1 MTGRIIGLG
10 SYIPK
15 KVVTNDDFA
24 KFLDTSDEWITERTG
39 IKERHIA
46 DHITE
51 KPSTMAIE
59 AAKKA
64 IEDAGIDPKDIDLIV
79 TASTTPDLVIPSL
92 SCVVHKA
99 IEGSENCGCFDV
111 NSACPGF
118 VAAWNAVQSFI
129 ESGNSKLAL
138 CIGSECNSNF
148 ANYEDRGTCI
158 LFGDGA
164 GAAVLKAD
172 ETAKKN
178 EFIMRSS
185 GARGGCLHAEAARQP
200 DRWDEEGFKTA
211 TSFYM
216 QGREV
221 FKFAVTEVP
230 QIIKDLSEKFNF
242 DLDKDVDL
250 YVLHQANARII
261 EATAKK
267 LGIERSR
274 FPMNIMYYGNASSAS
289 IPMLLTELKKEG
301 RLKPGMKLVMASF
314 GAGLTWDANYIE
326 Y

>member
-24 KFLDTSDEWITERTG
+24 KILDTSDEWITERTG

-51 KPSTMAIE
+51 KPSTMAVE

-79 TASTTPDLVIPSL
+79 TACTTPDLVIPSM
-92 SCVVHKA
+92 SCVVQEA
-99 IEGSENCGCFDV
+99 IGASENCGCFDV

-118 VAAWNAVQSFI
+118 VAAFNTVQSFI
-129 ESGNSKLAL
+129 ESGNSKVAL

-172 ETAKKN
+172 EDAKRN

-185 GARGGCLHAEAARQP
+185 GARGGCLHCEAARQP
-200 DRWDEEGFKTA
+200 DRWEEEGFKTA

-230 QIIKDLSEKFNF
+230 QIIKDLSEKYSF
-242 DLDKDVDL
+242 DLEEID
-250 YVLHQANARII
+250 YFILHQANARII

-267 LGIERSR
+267 LGISR
-274 FPMNIMYYGNASSAS
+274 DKFPMNIMNYGNISSAS
-289 IPMLLTELKKEG
+289 IPILLWEMKQDG
-301 RLKPGMKLVMASF
+301 RLKPGMKLVLASF
-314 GAGLTWDANYIE
+314 GAGLTWDANYIV

>member
-10 SYIPK
+10 SYLPK

-39 IKERHIA
+39 IKKRHIA

-51 KPSTMAIE
+51 KPSTMAVE

-64 IEDAGIDPKDIDLIV
+64 VEDAGIDPADIDLIV
-79 TASTTPDLVIPSL
+79 TASTTSDSVIPAL
-92 SCVVHKA
+92 SCIVQRELGV
-99 IEGSENCGCFDV
+99 SENCGCFDV
-111 NSACPGF
+111 VCACPGF
-118 VAAWNAVQSFI
+118 IVAFNTVQSFI
-129 ESGNSKLAL
+129 ETGNSKLAL
-138 CIGSECNSNF
+138 VIGTECNSNF
-148 ANYEDRGTCI
+148 ANFEDRGTCI

-164 GAAVLKAD
+164 SAAVLRAEDIKR
-172 ETAKKN
+172 N

-185 GARGGCLHAEAARQP
+185 GYRSDCLTCQAARQP
-200 DRWDEEGFKTA
+200 DRWEEEGFKEL
-211 TSFYM
+211 TSFAM

-230 QIIKDLSEKFNF
+230 LIIKDLAEKYNF
-242 DLDKDVDL
+242 SLDEID
-250 YVLHQANARII
+250 YFILHQANARII

-267 LGIERSR
+267 LGVSR
-274 FPMNIMYYGNASSAS
+274 DKFPMNIMNYGNISSAS
-289 IPMLLTELKKEG
+289 IPILLWEMKKDG
-301 RLKPGMKLVMASF
+301 RLKPGMKLVLASF
-314 GAGLTWDANYIE
+314 GAGLTWDANYIV

>member
-51 KPSTMAIE
+51 KPSTMAVE

-64 IEDAGIDPKDIDLIV
+64 VEDAGIDPKDIDLIV
-79 TASTTPDLVIPSL
+79 TASTTSDSVIPAL
-92 SCVVHKA
+92 SCIVQRELGVT
-99 IEGSENCGCFDV
+99 ENCGCFDV
-111 NSACPGF
+111 VCACPGF
-118 VAAWNAVQSFI
+118 IVAFNTVQGFI
-129 ESGNSKLAL
+129 ESGNSKTAL
-138 CIGSECNSNF
+138 VIGTECNSNF

-164 GAAVLKAD
+164 GAAVLKAED
-172 ETAKKN
+172 IKRN

-185 GARGGCLHAEAARQP
+185 GYRSDCLRCEAARQP
-200 DRWDEEGFKTA
+200 DRWEEEGFKTA

-221 FKFAVTEVP
+221 FKFAVSEVP
-230 QIIKDLSEKFNF
+230 QIIKDLAEKYSF
-242 DLDKDVDL
+242 DLENDVD
-250 YVLHQANARII
+250 YFILHQANARII

-267 LGIERSR
+267 LGIDRAK
-274 FPMNIMYYGNASSAS
+274 FPMNIMNYGNVSSAS
-289 IPMLLTELKKEG
+289 IPMLLAEMKQDG
-301 RLKPGMKLVMASF
+301 RLKPGMKLVLASF
-314 GAGLTWDANYIE
+314 GAGLTWDANYIV

>member
-51 KPSTMAIE
+51 KPSTMAVE

-64 IEDAGIDPKDIDLIV
+64 VEDAGIDPKDIDLIV
-79 TASTTPDLVIPSL
+79 TASTTSDSVIPAL
-92 SCVVHKA
+92 SCIVQRELGVT
-99 IEGSENCGCFDV
+99 ENCGCFDV
-111 NSACPGF
+111 VCACPGF
-118 VAAWNAVQSFI
+118 IVAFNTVQGFI
-129 ESGNSKLAL
+129 ESGNSKTAL
-138 CIGSECNSNF
+138 VIGTECNSNF

-164 GAAVLKAD
+164 GAAVLKAED
-172 ETAKKN
+172 IKRN

-185 GARGGCLHAEAARQP
+185 GYRSDCLRCEAARQP
-200 DRWDEEGFKTA
+200 DRWEEEGFKTA
-211 TSFYM
+211 TAFYM

-221 FKFAVTEVP
+221 FKFAVSEVP
-230 QIIKDLSEKFNF
+230 QIIKDLAEKYSF
-242 DLDKDVDL
+242 DLENDVD
-250 YVLHQANARII
+250 YFILHQANARII

-267 LGIERSR
+267 LGIDRAK
-274 FPMNIMYYGNASSAS
+274 FPMNIMNYGNVSSAS
-289 IPMLLTELKKEG
+289 IPMLLTEMKQDG
-301 RLKPGMKLVMASF
+301 RLKPGMKLVLASF
-314 GAGLTWDANYIE
+314 GAGLTWDANYIV

>member
-51 KPSTMAIE
+51 KPSTMAVE

-79 TASTTPDLVIPSL
+79 TACTTPDLVIPSL
-92 SCVVHKA
+92 SCVVHEA
-99 IEGSENCGCFDV
+99 IGASEDCGCFDV

-118 VAAWNAVQSFI
+118 VAAFNTVQSFI
-129 ESGNSKLAL
+129 ESGNSKIAL

-164 GAAVLKAD
+164 GTAD
-172 ETAKKN
+172 
-178 EFIMRSS
+178 S
-185 GARGGCLHAEAARQP
+185 
-200 DRWDEEGFKTA
+200 
-211 TSFYM
+211 
-216 QGREV
+216 
-221 FKFAVTEVP
+221 
-230 QIIKDLSEKFNF
+230 
-242 DLDKDVDL
+242 
-250 YVLHQANARII
+250 
-261 EATAKK
+261 
-267 LGIERSR
+267 
-274 FPMNIMYYGNASSAS
+274 NIFMSY
-289 IPMLLTELKKEG
+289 
-301 RLKPGMKLVMASF
+301 RPGTFL
-314 GAGLTWDANYIE
+314 
-326 Y
+326 

>member
-10 SYIPK
+10 AYIPK

-64 IEDAGIDPKDIDLIV
+64 VEDAGIDPKEIDLIV
-79 TASTTPDLVIPSL
+79 TASTTSDLVIPSL
-92 SCVVHKA
+92 SCVVQEA
-99 IEGSENCGCFDV
+99 IGATENCGCFDV
-111 NSACPGF
+111 NCACPGF
-118 VAAWNAVQSFI
+118 ICAFNTVQSFI
-129 ESGNSKLAL
+129 ESGNSKMAL
-138 CIGSECNSNF
+138 VIGSECNSNY
-148 ANYEDRGTCI
+148 ANYNDRGTCI

-172 ETAKKN
+172 EGKRN

-185 GARGGCLHAEAARQP
+185 GARKDCLHCENARQP
-200 DRWDEEGFKTA
+200 DRKDEEGFEEA

-230 QIIKDLSEKFNF
+230 QIIKDLAAKFNF
-242 DLDKDVDL
+242 DLENDVD
-250 YVLHQANARII
+250 YFILHQANARII

-267 LGIERSR
+267 LGISR
-274 FPMNIMYYGNASSAS
+274 DKFPMNITHFGNAASAS
-289 IPMLLTELKKEG
+289 IPMLLTEMKQDG
-301 RLKPGMKLVMASF
+301 RLKPGMKIVLASF
-314 GAGLTWDANYIE
+314 GAGLTWDANYIVI
-326 Y
+326 

>member
-51 KPSTMAIE
+51 KPSTMAVE

-64 IEDAGIDPKDIDLIV
+64 VEDAGIDPKDIDLIV
-79 TASTTPDLVIPSL
+79 TASTTSDSVIPAL
-92 SCVVHKA
+92 SCIVQRELGVT
-99 IEGSENCGCFDV
+99 ENCGCFDV
-111 NSACPGF
+111 VCACPGF
-118 VAAWNAVQSFI
+118 IVAFNTVQGFI
-129 ESGNSKLAL
+129 ESGNSKTAL
-138 CIGSECNSNF
+138 VIGTECNSNF

-164 GAAVLKAD
+164 GAAVLKAED
-172 ETAKKN
+172 IKRN

-185 GARGGCLHAEAARQP
+185 GYRSDCLRCEAARQP
-200 DRWDEEGFKTA
+200 DRWEEEGFKTA
-211 TSFYM
+211 TAFYM

-221 FKFAVTEVP
+221 FKFAVSEVP
-230 QIIKDLSEKFNF
+230 QIIKDLAEKYSF
-242 DLDKDVDL
+242 DLENDVD
-250 YVLHQANARII
+250 YFILHQANARII

-267 LGIERSR
+267 LGIDRTK
-274 FPMNIMYYGNASSAS
+274 FPMNIMNYGNVSSAS
-289 IPMLLTELKKEG
+289 IPMLLTEMKQDG
-301 RLKPGMKLVMASF
+301 RLKPGMKLVLASF
-314 GAGLTWDANYIE
+314 GAGLTWDANYIV

>member
-10 SYIPK
+10 SYLPK

-51 KPSTMAIE
+51 KPSTMAVE

-64 IEDAGIDPKDIDLIV
+64 VEDAGIDPKDIDLIV
-79 TASTTPDLVIPSL
+79 TASTTSDSVIPAL
-92 SCVVHKA
+92 SCIVQRELGVT
-99 IEGSENCGCFDV
+99 ENCGCFDV
-111 NSACPGF
+111 VCACPGF
-118 VAAWNAVQSFI
+118 IVAFNTVQGFI
-129 ESGNSKLAL
+129 ESGNSKTAL
-138 CIGSECNSNF
+138 VIGTECNSNF

-164 GAAVLKAD
+164 GAAVLKAED
-172 ETAKKN
+172 IKRN

-185 GARGGCLHAEAARQP
+185 GYRSDCLRCEAARQP
-200 DRWDEEGFKTA
+200 DRWEEEGFKTA

-221 FKFAVTEVP
+221 FKFAVSEVP
-230 QIIKDLSEKFNF
+230 QIIKDLAEKYSF
-242 DLDKDVDL
+242 DLENDVD
-250 YVLHQANARII
+250 YFILHQANARII

-267 LGIERSR
+267 LGIDRAK
-274 FPMNIMYYGNASSAS
+274 FPMNIMNYGNVSSAS
-289 IPMLLTELKKEG
+289 IPMLLTEMKQDG
-301 RLKPGMKLVMASF
+301 RLKPGMKLVLASF
-314 GAGLTWDANYIE
+314 GAGLTWDANYIV

>member
-51 KPSTMAIE
+51 KPSTMAVE
-59 AAKKA
+59 AAKNA
-64 IEDAGIDPKDIDLIV
+64 IEDAGIDPSQIDLIV
-79 TASTTPDLVIPSL
+79 TACTTPDLVIPSM
-92 SCVVHKA
+92 SCVVQEA
-99 IEGSENCGCFDV
+99 IGATENCGCFDV

-118 VAAWNAVQSFI
+118 VAAWNTVQSFI
-129 ESGNSKLAL
+129 ETGNAKYAL

-148 ANYEDRGTCI
+148 ANYQDRGTCI

-172 ETAKKN
+172 ESVKPN
-178 EFIMRSS
+178 QFIMRSS
-185 GARGGCLHAEAARQP
+185 GARGGCLHCEAARQP
-200 DRWDEEGFKTA
+200 DRWEEEGFKTA

-230 QIIKDLSEKFNF
+230 QIIKDLSEKYSF

-250 YVLHQANARII
+250 YILHQANARII

-267 LGIERSR
+267 LGIPRDR
-274 FPMNIMYYGNASSAS
+274 FPMNIMNFGNASSAS
-289 IPMLLTELKKEG
+289 IPMLLTGLKQEG
-301 RLKPGMKLVMASF
+301 RLKPGMKFVMASF

>member
-10 SYIPK
+10 SYLPK

-39 IKERHIA
+39 IKKRHIA

-51 KPSTMAIE
+51 KPSTMAVE

-64 IEDAGIDPKDIDLIV
+64 VEDAGIDPADIDLIV
-79 TASTTPDLVIPSL
+79 TASTTSDSVIPAL
-92 SCVVHKA
+92 SCIVQRELGV
-99 IEGSENCGCFDV
+99 SENCGCFDV
-111 NSACPGF
+111 VCACPGF
-118 VAAWNAVQSFI
+118 IVAFNTVQSFI
-129 ESGNSKLAL
+129 ETGNSKLAL
-138 CIGSECNSNF
+138 VIGTECNSNF
-148 ANYEDRGTCI
+148 ANFEDRGTCI

-164 GAAVLKAD
+164 GAAVLRAEDIKR
-172 ETAKKN
+172 N

-185 GARGGCLHAEAARQP
+185 GYRSDCLTCQAARQP
-200 DRWDEEGFKTA
+200 DRWEEEGFKEL
-211 TSFYM
+211 TSFAM

-230 QIIKDLSEKFNF
+230 LIIKDLAEKYNF
-242 DLDKDVDL
+242 SLDEID
-250 YVLHQANARII
+250 YFILHQANARII

-267 LGIERSR
+267 LGVSR
-274 FPMNIMYYGNASSAS
+274 DKFPMNIMNYGNISSAS
-289 IPMLLTELKKEG
+289 IPILLWEMKKDG
-301 RLKPGMKLVMASF
+301 RLKPGMNLVLASF
-314 GAGLTWDANYIE
+314 GAGLTWDANYIV